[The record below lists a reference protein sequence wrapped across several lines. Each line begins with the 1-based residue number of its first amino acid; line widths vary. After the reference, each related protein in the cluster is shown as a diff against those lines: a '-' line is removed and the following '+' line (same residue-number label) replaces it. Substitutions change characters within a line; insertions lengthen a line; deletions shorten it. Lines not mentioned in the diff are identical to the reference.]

1 VFKSTRSGSDDA
13 WIAMADGTRLRQL
26 THLGSV
32 GYPRWSPDGGRILF
46 NASPENHGNLFIA
59 DAETGD
65 LHQITHGKSN
75 NGNGRWSHDGRW
87 IYFDSD
93 RTGRSEMWKVPDSG
107 GPEIQVTTT
116 GGENPMET
124 SDGKYLYY
132 GKQKSRSEP
141 YVWCMSLA
149 NGGEEQLFRSQID
162 IESLAMG
169 KRHLYFVGIPP
180 ANTRHFRNTIY
191 SYDLFLS
198 CTNQQAGLVVCKT
211 HFPPVGEPC
220 DALTSPGSP
229 ISQRNVKVMAAPRQ

>member
-1 VFKSTRSGSDDA
+1 
-13 WIAMADGTRLRQL
+13 
-26 THLGSV
+26 
-32 GYPRWSPDGGRILF
+32 
-46 NASPENHGNLFIA
+46 
-59 DAETGD
+59 
-65 LHQITHGKSN
+65 
-75 NGNGRWSHDGRW
+75 
-87 IYFDSD
+87 
-93 RTGRSEMWKVPDSG
+93 MWKVPDSG